1 MGNPP
6 VRTSQVPE
14 FALLDEALPPQVLTA
29 MGGAQREWS
38 NPQYFMEIWLQE
50 QQARLDK
57 RKIEKQRRREA
68 KRLKEKTMEGRG
80 GGATRVAA
88 ISAIKG
94 GQIKSWQER
103 HDVAHLVSPRS
114 SAQRR
119 ASAGAQRIMQTDD
132 PFKHVVRFSQNPSP
146 TSDSKHRARSPEG
159 SLRERNIMALS
170 DLPKRMTAPV
180 FSPHPEM
187 ASLSVLVPAIGAD
200 RATNDDTSGARAQS
214 QSTASLSAQKM
225 PLPMVSS
232 LSSGSAEAE
241 TRTRSMPPPP
251 QPTPTRATGKPEVT
265 AVASES
271 VRSKVANMGVRSQP
285 SQSAPTAAPP
295 VRTGSVRKLGAGLG
309 AFFASKSNPAPRVR
323 SAHASGANISTA
335 SPTVTPRR
343 SVANSAAANVLEL
356 AFAQTPAVGPKP
368 QSSGGSTD
376 DYAPFQRMLKMH
388 VPEGAVRAKLSA
400 AGLDPNVLF
409 GADVV
414 DEGPTSQA
422 TLSSG
427 FESTHGTIRVE
438 YAPFQRMLKMHVPEG
453 AVVLKVQAA
462 GLNPDVLFGRN
473 GGGALPQFLE
483 DPLLDSAVNSIG
495 DVSSEYAPFQRM
507 LRMHVPA
514 GAVALKVQAAGLD
527 ASALGLVGGS
537 TGGTGAPSLR
547 SGGGGGKGFLGDIQ
561 AGVAVL
567 RKQTALPVPSFNAIE
582 ATPAAEGLMAEI
594 IAKKGGGLRT
604 VAADQKV
611 SAVRQDENPL
621 IAAIRKGKT
630 LRKVEVPEKRP
641 SKPGGMT
648 GGFSDELV
656 QKMLERRGAVEE
668 SSDSGDSDD
677 EAGAWD

>member
-1 MGNPP
+1 MRERINYPKPKPPPRFNNDTRNAGLKSQYQAIRFSYMGNPP

-232 LSSGSAEAE
+232 LSSGSAEADQDAI
-241 TRTRSMPPPP
+241 MPPPP
-251 QPTPTRATGKPEVT
+251 QPTRATGKPGYCRRLRKRPEQSREHGSEVT
-265 AVASES
+265 TITVSS
-271 VRSKVANMGVRSQP
+271 DCSSSSQNRKRSKAWRW
-285 SQSAPTAAPP
+285 TW
-295 VRTGSVRKLGAGLG
+295 R
-309 AFFASKSNPAPRVR
+309 FFASKSTLLLGKKR
-323 SAHASGANISTA
+323 SCFRCKHIHGVANCDTA
-335 SPTVTPRR
+335 KKCM
-343 SVANSAAANVLEL
+343 NSAAANVLEL
-356 AFAQTPAVGPKP
+356 AFAQAVGPKP

-388 VPEGAVRAKLSA
+388 VPEEQCAQNLV
-400 AGLDPNVLF
+400 
-409 GADVV
+409 
-414 DEGPTSQA
+414 
-422 TLSSG
+422 
-427 FESTHGTIRVE
+427 
-438 YAPFQRMLKMHVPEG
+438 
-453 AVVLKVQAA
+453 
-462 GLNPDVLFGRN
+462 
-473 GGGALPQFLE
+473 
-483 DPLLDSAVNSIG
+483 LLD
-495 DVSSEYAPFQRM
+495 
-507 LRMHVPA
+507 
-514 GAVALKVQAAGLD
+514 
-527 ASALGLVGGS
+527 
-537 TGGTGAPSLR
+537 
-547 SGGGGGKGFLGDIQ
+547 
-561 AGVAVL
+561 
-567 RKQTALPVPSFNAIE
+567 
-582 ATPAAEGLMAEI
+582 
-594 IAKKGGGLRT
+594 
-604 VAADQKV
+604 
-611 SAVRQDENPL
+611 
-621 IAAIRKGKT
+621 
-630 LRKVEVPEKRP
+630 
-641 SKPGGMT
+641 
-648 GGFSDELV
+648 
-656 QKMLERRGAVEE
+656 
-668 SSDSGDSDD
+668 
-677 EAGAWD
+677 